1 MFALNNTTIAA
12 LLAISLAAP
21 ASAQQITTF
30 NGPCD
35 ASAAVAL
42 DANHFIVGNDEHN
55 TLHVY
60 RQDQPASV
68 ATLNL
73 ANFLATPADEES
85 DIEGAAAIG
94 SRIYWITSHG
104 RNSKGKARP
113 GRQRFFATEVVPGQP
128 PTVKPV
134 GRASPDLLRDM
145 LAAETLKPYRLD
157 AAARRPP
164 EADGGLNIE
173 GLAATADGKLLI
185 GLRNP
190 LPQQRALLI
199 PLDNPAEVI
208 AGNRARFGEP
218 ILLDLGQRGIRSI
231 ERVGSSYLI
240 VAGPPADSGS
250 FALYRWSG
258 QAADAA
264 TPVADIDLKD
274 LRPEAVFAFQE
285 SGRVQLLSDD
295 GGVKIG
301 GVECKMLP
309 TALQTFRGLH
319 VTPAVNGEKITK
331 SQGLE
336 QGK

>member
-1 MFALNNTTIAA
+1 MPKLTSTTIAA
-12 LLAISLAAP
+12 LLAISLAVQAG
-21 ASAQQITTF
+21 AQQITTF

-42 DANHFIVGNDEHN
+42 DANHFIVGDDEHN
-55 TLHVY
+55 TLHAY
-60 RQDQPASV
+60 RQDQPSPV
-68 ATLNL
+68 VSLNL
-73 ANFLATPADEES
+73 ANFLATAADEES

-113 GRQRFFATEVVPGQP
+113 ARQRFFATDVVPGQP
-128 PTVKPV
+128 PAVRPV
-134 GRASPDLLRDM
+134 GRAYAHLLRDM
-145 LAAETLKPYRLD
+145 LAADTLKPYRLD

-173 GLAATADGKLLI
+173 GLAATADGRLLI

-190 LPQQRALLI
+190 LAQQRALLI
-199 PLDNPAEVI
+199 PLDNPDEVI

-231 ERVGSSYLI
+231 ERIGTSYLI
-240 VAGPPADSGS
+240 VAGPTGDSGS

-264 TPVADIDLKD
+264 TPVAGIDFKD
-274 LRPEAVFAFQE
+274 LCPEALFAPPGTGQ
-285 SGRVQLLSDD
+285 VQLLSDD
-295 GGVKIG
+295 GGVKIADI
-301 GVECKMLP
+301 ECKKRP
-309 TALQTFRGLH
+309 AARQTFRDLAL
-319 VTPAVNGEKITK
+319 TPAVNGEKSTK
-331 SQGLE
+331 SQELE
-336 QGK
+336 PGK

>member
-1 MFALNNTTIAA
+1 MFTLNSTTIAA
-12 LLAISLAAP
+12 LLAVSLMVP

-35 ASAAVAL
+35 ASAAAAL
-42 DANHFIVGNDEHN
+42 DATHFIVGDDEHN
-55 TLHVY
+55 TLRIY
-60 RQDQPASV
+60 RQDQPAPV
-68 ATLNL
+68 AALNL

-104 RNSKGKARP
+104 RNSKGKVRP
-113 GRQRFFATEVVPGQP
+113 ARQRFFATDVVPGQP

-134 GRASPDLLRDM
+134 GRAYADLLRDM
-145 LAAETLKPYRLD
+145 LAAETLKPYRLGD
-157 AAARRPP
+157 AARLAA

-190 LPQQRALLI
+190 LPQQRALVI

-208 AGNRARFGEP
+208 AGKRARFGEP

-258 QAADAA
+258 QGADAP
-264 TPVADIDLKD
+264 TPVADIDLKE
-274 LRPEAVFAFQE
+274 LRPEALFAILG

-295 GGVKIG
+295 GGVKIA
-301 GVECKMLP
+301 GVECKKLP
-309 TALQTFRGLH
+309 AARQTFRGLAI
-319 VTPAVNGEKITK
+319 TPAVNGEKSTK
-331 SQGLE
+331 SQELE
-336 QGK
+336 PGK